1 MRCYRAD
8 KDSKE
13 FGSMDCAIYQE
24 VSSKNPEISKEDLV
38 SRSFQVG
45 IKTFI
50 EVSIESLEEENLRRR
65 NNTR

>member
-1 MRCYRAD
+1 
-8 KDSKE
+8 
-13 FGSMDCAIYQE
+13 MDCAIYQE
-24 VSSKNPEISKEDLV
+24 VLSKNPKISKEDLV
-38 SRSFQVG
+38 SRRFQVG